1 MVYVHNWLNHIVG
14 THHQN
19 MWWLPSGNLTVCYWT
34 YPIYNWFTYSKF
46 KMVNFFS
53 KLLVYQRVITT
64 MSKCLHSIPDLDQG
78 WWREQL
84 QNIPIFSV
92 GTRTETTQLV
102 RHRAFLS
109 LDWSGWY
116 LAIILRDDLT
126 TFTLICLSSFV
137 PEDFLV
143 PLNESIENPT
153 IIMYLIKIA
162 IAVYLDPPSPPA
174 E

>member
-1 MVYVHNWLNHIVG
+1 
-14 THHQN
+14 

-46 KMVNFFS
+46 KLVIFYS
-53 KLLVYQRVITT
+53 KLLVYQRVITI
-64 MSKCLHSIPDLDQG
+64 MSKFLHSIPDLDQG

-116 LAIILRDDLT
+116 LVIILPDDLT

-137 PEDFLV
+137 PWRYSG
-143 PLNESIENPT
+143 LNKSIENPT
-153 IIMYLIKIA
+153 VIMYLIKIA
-162 IAVYLDPPSPPA
+162 IAVYLDPPSPPT